1 MCLHGIPAS
10 DGLVW
15 GPMTW
20 AWQCHHVLFNTQ
32 SLTKVV
38 VFELS
43 SACLEDK
50 NFRAAFPR
58 PQVLNSSKFPR
69 EKQRPYLSLPV
80 FVDLSSI
87 CLPSTQQ
94 GLEPLLVLLLFSEC
108 MCLVYGKHSLRMTN
122 SLAKGNLWQILK
134 LFTCQLPLPL
144 SVPELN
150 RHFFSPI
157 KPGLPAL
164 VLLPMPPHWKAPSDH
179 SGVHVALILCF
190 PSLPV
195 FGESQITIFLL
206 LINSFWQ
213 IFVIALV

>member
-1 MCLHGIPAS
+1 MNSAPLAWKTRTL
-10 DGLVW
+10 GLPSPV
-15 GPMTW
+15 P
-20 AWQCHHVLFNTQ
+20 
-32 SLTKVV
+32 
-38 VFELS
+38 
-43 SACLEDK
+43 
-50 NFRAAFPR
+50 
-58 PQVLNSSKFPR
+58 NSSKFPR
-69 EKQRPYLSLPV
+69 EKQRAYLSLPV

-94 GLEPLLVLLLFSEC
+94 GLEPLLALLLFSEC

-122 SLAKGNLWQILK
+122 ALAKGNLRQILK

-144 SVPELN
+144 SFPELN

-213 IFVIALV
+213 IFCLCSCLVFTVLSTPPQVVQSFLG